1 MKELFEL
8 WFGLSILNMSE
19 KKSNFFE
26 KSAHNFLSFIKS
38 FDQFGK
44 PVGLTIKGESE
55 FKTLYGG
62 ILSVGL
68 QIYFIIILV

>member
-1 MKELFEL
+1 
-8 WFGLSILNMSE
+8 MSE

-62 ILSVGL
+62 ILSVML
-68 QIYFIIILV
+68 QIYFTYILVMAFIPVITREID